1 MLGGVIRDLGEAPDM
16 SAAPHGEEPGQQRMS
31 GKRARLIIAVVVA
44 LVVVVVVGYLLL
56 VGGTVGD

>member
-1 MLGGVIRDLGEAPDM
+1 M
-16 SAAPHGEEPGQQRMS
+16 SAAPQGGGPDQPGRMS
-31 GKRARLIIAVVVA
+31 GKRARLVIALVVA

>member
-1 MLGGVIRDLGEAPDM
+1 M
-16 SAAPHGEEPGQQRMS
+16 STPSHGDEPGRPQRMS
-31 GKRARLIIAVVVA
+31 GKRARLIIALVVA

>member
-1 MLGGVIRDLGEAPDM
+1 M
-16 SAAPHGEEPGQQRMS
+16 SAAPQSEEPGRPQRMS
-31 GKRARLIIAVVVA
+31 GKRARLIIALVVG

>member
-1 MLGGVIRDLGEAPDM
+1 M
-16 SAAPHGEEPGQQRMS
+16 SAAPHGEEPGRPQRMS
-31 GKRARLIIAVVVA
+31 GKRARLIIALVVA

>member
-1 MLGGVIRDLGEAPDM
+1 M
-16 SAAPHGEEPGQQRMS
+16 SAAPHDEEPGQPQRMS
-31 GKRARLIIAVVVA
+31 GKRARLVIALMVA

>member
-1 MLGGVIRDLGEAPDM
+1 M
-16 SAAPHGEEPGQQRMS
+16 SAAPRGEEPGQPRRMS
-31 GKRARLIIAVVVA
+31 GKRARLIIVAVVA